1 MVVQASTIDTWKTR
15 DNNAM
20 HAKSGLR
27 VFLKWKI
34 YRPDSV
40 IAAVITLKTMRISL
54 TRMLIGIATFCVSL
68 SACSYLEFEWW
79 LNLAVGLIWGFVAL
93 IVERRHAPKVCWL
106 IVYCAIGFFTIYA
119 FLPMNFR
126 TGDTLLAAIYG
137 CIVGTALALFFDFAS
152 S

>member
-1 MVVQASTIDTWKTR
+1 MNV
-15 DNNAM
+15 
-20 HAKSGLR
+20 
-27 VFLKWKI
+27 
-34 YRPDSV
+34 
-40 IAAVITLKTMRISL
+40 AVIPLKTMRISL

-68 SACSYLEFEWW
+68 SACYYLEFEWW